1 VSVNGIDSVIV
12 GTSTGDEPGLQEEL
26 AERKRRLEHLD
37 QRVQRQSKMK
47 PPTALIGLAI
57 VSGKDQDPPS
67 FWSLVGRMD
76 LLVLPSGVYQRP
88 SPTRQIMGA
97 VDPPYGMRPVTQG
110 TMTRRIR
117 FS

>member
-12 GTSTGDEPGLQEEL
+12 GTSTGDEAGLQEEL

-37 QRVQRQSKMK
+37 QRVQRQ
-47 PPTALIGLAI
+47 
-57 VSGKDQDPPS
+57 GKEAAYRSHRFGDRERQDQDPPS

-97 VDPPYGMRPVTQG
+97 VDPPYGMRSVTYG